1 MITLVIRTILL
12 YCILAS
18 AFNYVNAKTDSPME
32 RILGDKDRVTI
43 QIYKRPDGGVVVY
56 NDLGRVFETM
66 TEASVLKMSL
76 YISSLGYKVIITE
89 EYIDKRRLPW

>member
-18 AFNYVNAKTDSPME
+18 AFNYTNAKADSPME

-43 QIYKRPDGGVVVY
+43 QIYKRPDGGITVY
-56 NDLGRVFETM
+56 NDLGKVFETI
-66 TEASVLKMSL
+66 TDANVFKMML
-76 YISSLGYKVIITE
+76 YIHSLGYKVIVTE
-89 EYIDKRRLPW
+89 EYINQRRKP

>member
-43 QIYKRPDGGVVVY
+43 QIYKRPDGGITVY
-56 NDLGRVFETM
+56 NDYGKVFETVDA
-66 TEASVLKMSL
+66 ASRDKMRKYL
-76 YISSLGYKVIITE
+76 TRLGYNVIITD
-89 EYIDKRRLPW
+89 EYIDQRRK